1 MVLGPLHVLGYNMLH
16 CFVCTPQAPVAV
28 TSFLGLLVKPV
39 AQGAWRVRERM
50 QAAGLAAETQT
61 CNALIRAAA
70 HDAALAPAARA
81 LYEDMRARGP
91 PPDALTLSALYDVVW
106 HWRGADGAW
115 LLEARAPLPAH
126 SMSRGFL
133 LWEGG

>member
-1 MVLGPLHVLGYNMLH
+1 VLGYNMLH

-81 LYEDMRARGP
+81 LYEAMRARGP

-126 SMSRGFL
+126 SISRGFL
-133 LWEGG
+133 VWEGG